1 MAALASVATLVAAGA
16 SAAGSLRQ
24 ADAQRQNQR
33 AQAGLAQQQE
43 QSRQQELVVQRE
55 KDRLERE
62 QTLARTIASTRARLG
77 AAGVAPDDGSAA
89 AITTGLR
96 RTAAE
101 AEDASDEAFRIRLAR
116 GRSSLL
122 SPDGGGVTTAL
133 SVGRTLGQA
142 ARSLLG

>member
-89 AITTGLR
+89 
-96 RTAAE
+96 E